1 MVPELSPEVL
11 SWSRNLFHVAAIDI
25 TDIQHAA
32 LHDNPVEELIRRLA
46 AAASYAALSP
56 FRSKMGLAN
65 QELIEEMFYGRRAL
79 LEEIRGQRQENF
91 LVVGPRK
98 IGKTSLLQRVRFE
111 LEQQGYRVIPRGMD
125 YTTAPTSREL
135 YSE

>member
-1 MVPELSPEVL
+1 
-11 SWSRNLFHVAAIDI
+11 
-25 TDIQHAA
+25 
-32 LHDNPVEELIRRLA
+32 
-46 AAASYAALSP
+46 
-56 FRSKMGLAN
+56 MGLAN

-111 LEQQGYRVIPRGMD
+111 LEQQGYR
-125 YTTAPTSREL
+125 
-135 YSE
+135 